1 MLKRFLKFF
10 NNKPDDEQ
18 QPPAYEGSYLDFLLT
33 ETQPHVR
40 EGLDACPE
48 HDPLLLVIAEILRV
62 SMEGIWSEEIRL
74 PLTDQHTP
82 RAPQPT
88 PATPPTAP
96 HAPPPPPAA
105 KPAPRVAVTA
115 EDDADDADDAI
126 DAIDEIDDDPITQ
139 EHEDDAPDAAGDEL
153 AEDDAIEEIDED
165 DADDADDADE
175 DDAQGEDEDED
186 AEDEADD
193 EAAEDDAE
201 ADEDDDAEAF
211 DDALIVEE
219 SELIEDDEPEPA
231 PLRPVDEE
239 VPAQGGDGLPRV
251 DKREV
256 LQAGRVFLGMLIEND
271 RLPRDIQL
279 GPEETLL
286 ARDLLVGYFAGHQN
300 FEGRAQKLLRVVEQ
314 KFSERQFSQARILL
328 QLFQTDRETRTRN
341 DRNIFYE
348 DMIQRLGIRR
358 RAAVSPEVQGR
369 YKPLQDKLNPAEDAS
384 LLEWMGWL
392 EQHLMIN
399 FYLFMIH
406 HEQVVTWRQISKKS
420 TVHGAS
426 EYLLRYIPPR
436 RWRRI
441 AESSREAVAPLLR
454 EHITTDMLSLYIIN
468 QMRTCYFVLRAVG
481 DTGLEGYLDTFFNWT
496 EQTFEIN
503 STRFLPALYRRSMGD
518 ADSMT
523 AIFQDIYNRY
533 FRRRAEAFLEE
544 VSDEEIQA
552 AFQDAITH
560 IAACNLNEIPPGHY
574 DLGGF
579 VFDQLFGL
587 TYPSS
592 EFAFKVHRL
601 S

>member
-88 PATPPTAP
+88 PAMPPTAP
-96 HAPPPPPAA
+96 QAPPPPPAA
-105 KPAPRVAVTA
+105 KPAPPVEEQVSA
-115 EDDADDADDAI
+115 EDDAE

-139 EHEDDAPDAAGDEL
+139 EHEEDAL
-153 AEDDAIEEIDED
+153 
-165 DADDADDADE
+165 DADLA
-175 DDAQGEDEDED
+175 EDEDED
-186 AEDEADD
+186 AEGDEADAEAADTGDD
-193 EAAEDDAE
+193 EDEDAEGDEDEDAQAEDDSE
-201 ADEDDDAEAF
+201 NDSEDDGEAF

-219 SELIEDDEPEPA
+219 SELIEDEAPEPA
-231 PLRPVDEE
+231 PLRAVDEE
-239 VPAQGGDGLPRV
+239 VPAQGEDGLPRV

-369 YKPLQDKLNPAEDAS
+369 YKPLKDKLNPAEDAS

-441 AESSREAVAPLLR
+441 AESSRESVAPLLR
-454 EHITTDMLSLYIIN
+454 EHITTDMLSLYVIN

-552 AFQDAITH
+552 AFQDAIKH